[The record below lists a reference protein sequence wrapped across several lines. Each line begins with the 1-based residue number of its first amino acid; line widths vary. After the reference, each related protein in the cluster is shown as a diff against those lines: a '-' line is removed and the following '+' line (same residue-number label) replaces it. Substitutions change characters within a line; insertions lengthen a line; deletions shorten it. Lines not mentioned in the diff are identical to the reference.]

1 MGILKT
7 KKKQKLALFIAL
19 GILALAL
26 IVVIIVLATKKPD
39 GEEPLPQVDTF
50 VVSVE
55 VVGEECGDYGYDSV
69 TNIHPVGTSPKYTF
83 VPKER
88 CGIVSLIVDGVEQR
102 DYLTNP
108 EIDITDQVSYVFN
121 NISANH
127 TVKVVFDE
135 VTDLSGLQYETVLEG
150 GLASD
155 DTIYGEIVPW
165 GESLYVFVNYPAKL
179 TIKAKNNYAL
189 FGYYMPKETEEN
201 DIHLAVDD
209 FNYSVAYDYS
219 LTGADASGIPD
230 ADSKYLM
237 QFNAEECSFLLPRV
251 PGAIA
256 PYLQEGLFRLHF
268 KPCEIDLKI
277 YSIENGSLSSMPE
290 LDTGAEDYEG
300 STFTLY
306 DRYIIPAE
314 FKDYKWYVA
323 IRATSGK
330 DVFESYLETPIVV
343 KEKLTEDGENK
354 IYFLELLPEYYANSE
369 DSRLICL
376 VYVID

>member
-19 GILALAL
+19 GVLAAAL
-26 IVVIIVLATKKPD
+26 IVVIIVLATKKPK
-39 GEEPLPQVDTF
+39 EEPPQPQVDTF

-55 VVGEECGDYGYDSV
+55 VVGEEYGGYGYDSV

-88 CGIVSLIVDGVEQR
+88 CGIVSFIVDGVEQR

-108 EIDITDQVSYVFN
+108 EINIVDQVSYVFD

-127 TVKVVFDE
+127 TVKVVFDA

-155 DTIYGEIVPW
+155 DTVYGEIVPW
-165 GESLYVFVNYPAKL
+165 GASSYVFVNYPAKL

-189 FGYYMPKETEEN
+189 FGFYMPKETEEN

-209 FNYSVAYDYS
+209 FNYSVAYDYL
-219 LTGADASGIPD
+219 LTGADASGIAD
-230 ADSKYLM
+230 ADKKYLM
-237 QFNAEECSFLLPRV
+237 QFNAEECSFWLPKV
-251 PGAIA
+251 PGALA
-256 PYLQEGLFRLHF
+256 PYLQERMLRLHF
-268 KPCEIDLKI
+268 KPCEINLKI
-277 YSIENGSLSSMPE
+277 YSIENGSLSSTPE
-290 LDTGAEDYEG
+290 LDTGAEYYEG

-314 FKDYKWYVA
+314 FKDYNWYVA
-323 IRATSGK
+323 IRATNGK
-330 DVFESYLETPIVV
+330 DIFESYLETPIAV
-343 KEKLTEDGENK
+343 KEELTEDGENK
-354 IYFLELLPEYYANSE
+354 IYFLELLPVYYANSE

-376 VYVID
+376 VYVIT